1 MDAMES
7 NPHYARTVITFTP
20 DGTEVTI
27 PASDVEDWQ
36 YEVANL
42 DTYRG
47 LADWDLARR
56 EYEKEEG

>member
-7 NPHYARTVITFTP
+7 NPHYARAVITFTS

-47 LADWDLARR
+47 LADWYLARR